1 MRSALWRLVAL
12 MFAGSAAIWPVS
24 AQAELPPSLQAMLDA
39 AIESGDAGALATVA
53 RFAKQTHPDHAREID
68 EKVNTHQAAVAAER
82 EARLRNA
89 SFFRAWSGSGEL
101 GGFITTGNTDSSGI
115 SAGLALERR
124 GIDWLHKFRAN
135 VDYQRSDGVTTRNQW
150 MASYEPNFTLNESI
164 YAYGLA
170 TYEKDRFQGFSDRT
184 IASGGVGVRLVQ
196 EANVRLDVKGG
207 PAWRRT
213 VWIGEPD
220 TTELNTLAAADLRW
234 QLSRAFEL
242 KNNAQAVWS
251 SGNSSYSNTTGLTGK
266 LNGSLSA
273 RLSYAVRHE
282 TSPAEGAEMT
292 DTITRAT
299 LVYDF

>member
-1 MRSALWRLVAL
+1 MKSALRLGAMAMIASGVVA
-12 MFAGSAAIWPVS
+12 APAA
-24 AQAELPPSLQAMLDA
+24 AELPPSVKAMLDA
-39 AIESGDAGALATVA
+39 AIASGDAGALATVA
-53 RFAKQTHPDHAREID
+53 RFAKQTHPDNAAEID
-68 EKVNTHQAAVAAER
+68 EKMQAHKAAIDAER
-82 EARLRNA
+82 EARLRQA
-89 SFFRAWSGSGEL
+89 SFFHAWSGSGEL
-101 GGFITTGNTDSSGI
+101 GGFITTGNTESSGI
-115 SAGLALERR
+115 SAGLSLERR

-150 MASYEPNFTLNESI
+150 LASYEPNFTLNDAI

-184 IASGGVGVRLVQ
+184 TASGGVGVRLVRQ
-196 EANVRLDVKGG
+196 ADFSLDIKGG
-207 PAWRRT
+207 PAWRHT
-213 VWIGEPD
+213 VGIDEPD

-234 QLSRAFEL
+234 QISRAFEL

-251 SGNSSYSNTTGLTGK
+251 SGNSSYANTTGLTGK

-282 TSPAEGAEMT
+282 TSPPAGSEMT